1 MIVYL
6 LGQLD
11 LDGVEELPIN
21 NGRLLA
27 RANFRF
33 PEPHSASPALA
44 SSRSPALPKRLSA
57 AMMLG
62 RIAGFCALAAKYF
75 LGGIGRSAGSISG
88 TRKDNVGD

>member
-33 PEPHSASPALA
+33 PEPHSASPDHTNGPLDGQWVYRTL
-44 SSRSPALPKRLSA
+44 SLPQVWPPSPMDRPE
-57 AMMLG
+57 
-62 RIAGFCALAAKYF
+62 
-75 LGGIGRSAGSISG
+75 G
-88 TRKDNVGD
+88 TSNNVRF